1 MLFSYYIRLPSRSL
15 RRSSEPPVETS
26 GVVRDIRAFAAALSA
41 YAVLCGAFFW
51 KSLASGDYIAPSDSL
66 DFGVSAYL
74 SPLALWTEGMY
85 SGYPIAADPQSL
97 TWYPVLRLLRL
108 AGADWNIFLI
118 SAFAIASA
126 TCFLFVRRLT
136 GSNLAGLLGGVTYGF
151 GGVMFAHIGHFNQI
165 HTAAWVPL
173 ALYGLQ
179 VTREGYYRAGTATA
193 AVGFALL
200 WLAGHP
206 QVPVYTTYLAAALVI
221 GQIFIDRPPK
231 DAAVARVGWSVAAMA
246 LGLGLA
252 AVTVIPMV
260 ELGQLSG
267 RSESNWEL
275 YVSKALPPR
284 QLLGLILPF
293 AFGGMWHDGSVP
305 VEYFGVGGPNEN
317 TGYVGLLP
325 ISLMLAAI
333 FAVSNR
339 RREIWLWVAVF
350 VVAALLCLGDAT
362 PMGTLFYYAPG
373 YARFRVPARH
383 LFVTSLCLAVI
394 SGMAWHELTRR
405 RGGWTA
411 IAAASGTVGVIAAIA
426 FVALVWGAPDVRS
439 AFDNDTYARWVPGW
453 SIAVAGLLALCA
465 LLSRVVA
472 RGRYSLLACAT
483 VFVILHVAELTMFHY
498 RNSGTRFE
506 YADVPRSEAI
516 PHQRIATLRNEL
528 QRTGERALSA
538 DGSKNPFLL
547 PNLTRPWD
555 LPAAGGSGSLSLE
568 RYSQTLG
575 MGGPG
580 DVYPETLLPAH
591 RALDLFSVRYTMVRT
606 NVPLAHQLRDHPER
620 WTPLESLQY
629 YEHDPDTAY
638 TLFRNERALPRAW
651 CVESVVRVTPDEA
664 LSAIRTGHL
673 PAGRGEFWPADV
685 ALVEDDDLH
694 ERSHS
699 PAQRARSEV
708 VAQSNDRRRYL
719 VQSDDPCV
727 LVLSEVYYP
736 WWRAS
741 VDDVDVGIVRVNHT
755 MVGVAV
761 PPGSHVV
768 RLRLQ
773 PTSVWIGG
781 AISVVGAFVWI
792 GLAWS
797 ASLRNRRVRGAT
809 ITAAPRDPAQVP
821 ST

>member
-1 MLFSYYIRLPSRSL
+1 
-15 RRSSEPPVETS
+15 VEAS
-26 GVVRDIRAFAAALSA
+26 GVLRDVRAFAAALSA
-41 YAVLCGAFFW
+41 YAALYGAFFW

-136 GSNLAGLLGGVTYGF
+136 GSNLAGILGGVTYGF

-179 VTREGYYRAGTATA
+179 VTREGYYREGTAAA

-231 DAAVARVGWSVAAMA
+231 DAAVARVGWSVAAMV

-339 RREIWLWVAVF
+339 RREIWLWVGIF
-350 VVAALLCLGDAT
+350 VIAALLCLGDAT
-362 PMGTLFYYAPG
+362 PLGTLFYYAPG

-411 IAAASGTVGVIAAIA
+411 IAAASATIGVIAAVA

-439 AFDNDTYARWVPGW
+439 AFDNDIYARWVPGW

-465 LLSRVVA
+465 LLSRLVA
-472 RGRYSLLACAT
+472 RGRYTLLVCAA
-483 VFVILHVAELTMFHY
+483 VFISLHVTELATFHY

-506 YADVPRSEAI
+506 YADVPRSEAV
-516 PHQRIATLRNEL
+516 PHERIARLRNEL

-547 PNLTRPWD
+547 PNLTRPWN

-580 DVYPETLLPAH
+580 DVYPETLSPAH

-685 ALVEDDDLH
+685 ALVEDDDLR

-773 PTSVWIGG
+773 PTSVWVGG
-781 AISVVGAFVWI
+781 AISVAGALVWI
-792 GLAWS
+792 GLAC
-797 ASLRNRRVRGAT
+797 AGLLRNRRVRVGVYKPQT
-809 ITAAPRDPAQVP
+809 PRDTENRGVRL
-821 ST
+821 